1 MNKRHV
7 ILLSL
12 ILTVVGLGLF
22 AYKTTRLGYP
32 LTPETDSEVWR
43 IEARVQFRASG
54 GPVKVDLKLPTDVP
68 GFAILDEHFVSRG
81 WGRTTRVK
89 RGNRVAQ
96 WAIRRARGVQT
107 LYYRADVYREP
118 ASVFATE
125 KPDNPSVP
133 QLGEPYDTALET
145 LITDVRAHSAD
156 IATFTAEMLE
166 RLSSPE
172 TDENVDLLLDSIASP
187 GRATTASI
195 LLAGARIP
203 TQVAHG
209 IELSDQQR
217 NATFVPWL
225 QVHDDT
231 DWLYFDP
238 ERGDQRLPRNF
249 FVWWRGN
256 DPLVELEGAR
266 NAEVEVAVQRSVADA
281 LTIAER
287 RAQSLG
293 SKIPDFSLLDLPI
306 QTQAVYGVLLMI
318 PLGAFVIVILRN
330 IIGIKTFGTFMPV
343 LIAIAFR
350 ETQLL
355 GGLILFTT
363 VVVFGLA
370 IRFYFE
376 RLRLLLV
383 PRLSS
388 VLIVVVLLML
398 GISLVSNQLRLES
411 GLSIALFPMVIITM
425 VIERMSVIWEERG
438 PSEAIIE
445 GIGSLFA
452 AAIAYLVMG
461 IDILE
466 HLVFLFPELLLV
478 VLAITLLLGRYS
490 GYRLLE
496 LVRFRELAADKV

>member
-1 MNKRHV
+1 MTKDCH
-7 ILLSL
+7 
-12 ILTVVGLGLF
+12 
-22 AYKTTRLGYP
+22 
-32 LTPETDSEVWR
+32 
-43 IEARVQFRASG
+43 
-54 GPVKVDLKLPTDVP
+54 
-68 GFAILDEHFVSRG
+68 
-81 WGRTTRVK
+81 
-89 RGNRVAQ
+89 
-96 WAIRRARGVQT
+96 
-107 LYYRADVYREP
+107 
-118 ASVFATE
+118 
-125 KPDNPSVP
+125 
-133 QLGEPYDTALET
+133 
-145 LITDVRAHSAD
+145 
-156 IATFTAEMLE
+156 ATFLC
-166 RLSSPE
+166 
-172 TDENVDLLLDSIASP
+172 
-187 GRATTASI
+187 
-195 LLAGARIP
+195 
-203 TQVAHG
+203 
-209 IELSDQQR
+209 
-217 NATFVPWL
+217 
-225 QVHDDT
+225 
-231 DWLYFDP
+231 
-238 ERGDQRLPRNF
+238 
-249 FVWWRGN
+249 WWRGN

-266 NAEVEVAVQRSVADA
+266 NAEVEVAIQRSVADA

-350 ETQLL
+350 ETQLV

-363 VVVFGLA
+363 VVIFGLA

-461 IDILE
+461 VDILE
-466 HLVFLFPELLLV
+466 HLIFLFPELLLV

-496 LVRFRELAADKV
+496 LVRFRELAADKA